1 MRARP
6 RRSVLIGLTQALALA
21 LTAAVAPGCTGAVAT
36 QDGPDGG
43 AGQSGLDGGVPDPD
57 VPRDVTVLVDVA
69 HPGAT
74 IASDAV
80 GLSLGYPSIGPYLGR
95 RPDALNT
102 VFLQLL
108 KNLGEGTLRVGG
120 DSTDTSCWRPRSGA
134 ALPSGCAIEISENS
148 LSIIAKVMG
157 QADWRALLGVD
168 LNHYSTTTAVAFAHD
183 GIGPAFSGALRPGLL
198 GLQYGNEPDLYV
210 AQKRRPAGYDQGD
223 FVSQWNGYGKALAAD
238 PTAAGMGAAGPT
250 YGARSTWIAD
260 LDKFVT
266 GAGDRLGLVTIHDY
280 PLNRC
285 GQSRP
290 TMDDLLDPATL
301 YDSQK
306 RITLAAEVAAARGLD
321 LQMDEVGSISCGGV
335 DGVSNAFGSALWT
348 VDYILTALESGA
360 ARVNLHSAPGAYYD
374 PIVSSSSGPADGP
387 WTYSV
392 RVLPAYYG
400 MLMAS
405 RAAGGRLLSAR
416 VTDGA
421 FALSAHAVRAEDG
434 TTLVFLINKDPMAG
448 GMVAVTPSEVRGPA
462 QAVVLKAPSLDSHQA
477 DVTLGGAQV
486 DLTTGRIDAP
496 RTEAIEPAS
505 SHGTYVVPVP
515 NASAVM
521 LIIPG

>member
-6 RRSVLIGLTQALALA
+6 RCSGLFSLLLALA
-21 LTAAVAPGCTGAVAT
+21 AVTLVAGAGCTGAVPR

-43 AGQSGLDGGVPDPD
+43 GGPGDLDGGVPDPD

-80 GLSLGYPSIGPYLGR
+80 GLSLGYPSIGPTLGR
-95 RPDALNT
+95 RPDALNK
-102 VFLQLL
+102 VFVQLL
-108 KNLGEGTLRVGG
+108 KNLGEGTVRVGG
-120 DSTDTSCWRPRSGA
+120 DSTNTSCWRPTAGA
-134 ALPSGCAIEISENS
+134 SLPAGCTIEISENS
-148 LSIIAKVMG
+148 LQIIAAVMG
-157 QADWRALLGVD
+157 EAGWRALLGVN

-183 GIGPAFSGALRPGLL
+183 GVGPAFSGALRPRLL

-210 AQKRRPAGYDQGD
+210 AQKRRPAGYDHGD
-223 FVSQWNGYGKALAAD
+223 FVSQWNGYGKALAGD
-238 PTAAGMGAAGPT
+238 PTATGMGAAGPT
-250 YGARSTWIAD
+250 YGARSNWIGD
-260 LDKFVT
+260 LDEFVA

-280 PLNRC
+280 PLSRC

-290 TMDDLLDPATL
+290 SMDDLLDPATL

-306 RITLAAEVAAARGLD
+306 RISLAAEVTAARGLE

-335 DGVSNAFGSALWT
+335 NGVSNTFGSALWT
-348 VDYILTALESGA
+348 IDYILTALESGA

-374 PIVSSSSGPADGP
+374 PIVSSSTGPTGGP

-421 FALSAHAVRAEDG
+421 FALTAHAVRAEDG

-462 QAVVLKAPSLDSHQA
+462 QAVVLEAPSLDSRQA

-486 DLTTGRIDAP
+486 DLSTGTIAAP
-496 RTEAIEPAS
+496 RTQAIEPAS
-505 SHGTYVVPVP
+505 SHGTYLVEVP